1 VEMGY
6 GSGRRSREEA
16 GEDKAGPEPE
26 HGGGT
31 AVAAER
37 AASARGTLE
46 YDLCDCSYM
55 DHGLVLRHPIL
66 FCCQV

>member
-6 GSGRRSREEA
+6 GSGGRSREEA

-31 AVAAER
+31 AWR
-37 AASARGTLE
+37 RWRGGGT
-46 YDLCDCSYM
+46 
-55 DHGLVLRHPIL
+55 GG
-66 FCCQV
+66 